1 MPTASLTNMSVQ
13 LEPGGNQGLLMP
25 KLKYR
30 FRVTLENFGA
40 GGSVLELT
48 KQVVDFT
55 RPNVTF
61 ENIDLPVYNSTI
73 KLAGKY
79 SWADATCNVRDDAGG
94 NVSKLVGEQL
104 QKQLDFLEM
113 SSASAGNDYKFITR
127 FEVLDGGNG
136 TNAVVPLETWEL
148 YGCYLQGVNYGD
160 ANYGTNEAMQI
171 ALTIRFDN
179 ALQNPTGGGGGG
191 VGGTG
196 TAIGRALGGGV
207 ATGTGVAQG

>member
-1 MPTASLTNMSVQ
+1 MPSSLLNMTV
-13 LEPGGNQGLLMP
+13 PFGDGGQGLLMP

-30 FRVTLENFGA
+30 FRVSFQNFGV
-40 GGSVLELT
+40 SSPVTELT

-61 ENIDLPVYNSTI
+61 DNIDVPVYNSTI

-79 SWADATCNVRDDAGG
+79 TWADITCNLRDDAGG
-94 NVSKLVGEQL
+94 QVTRLVGEQL
-104 QKQLDFLEM
+104 QKQLDFAEM
-113 SSASAGNDYKFITR
+113 SSASAGNDYKFTTV

-136 TNAVVPLETWEL
+136 ANVPVALETWEI

-160 ANYGTNEAMQI
+160 MNYGSNEVAQI

-179 ALQNPTGGGGGG
+179 ALQTPPGSG
-191 VGGTG
+191 VGA
-196 TAIGRALGGGV
+196 AIGRTLGDV
-207 ATGTGVAQG
+207 ATGVGV

>member
-1 MPTASLTNMSVQ
+1 MATSSLTNMTVPLGSDGQ
-13 LEPGGNQGLLMP
+13 SLSTQGLLMP

-30 FRVTLENFGA
+30 FRVTFQNFGV
-40 GGSVLELT
+40 STQVTELT

-61 ENIDLPVYNSTI
+61 ENIDLPIYNSTI

-79 SWADATCNVRDDAGG
+79 AWQDITCNIRDDAAG

-104 QKQLDFLEM
+104 QKQLDFAEM
-113 SSASAGNDYKFITR
+113 SSASSGIDYKFTTL

-136 TNAVVPLETWEL
+136 NNAPIALETWNIL
-148 YGCYLQGVNYGD
+148 GCYLQGVNYGD
-160 ANYGTNEAMQI
+160 SNYGTNEPMQI
-171 ALTIRFDN
+171 ALTMRYDN
-179 ALQNPTGGGGGG
+179 AVQG

-196 TAIGRALGGGV
+196 PGVGQAIGRTLGDV
-207 ATGTGVAQG
+207 ATGVGAATRG